1 MLVYF
6 DIKIIQYFL
15 IIEILVTILKMTFP
29 TIDHFNSGRIRFIK
43 C

>member
-6 DIKIIQYFL
+6 DTKIIQYFL
-15 IIEILVTILKMTFP
+15 IFEILVTILKMTFL
-29 TIDHFNSGRIRFIK
+29 TIDYFNSGRIRFIK